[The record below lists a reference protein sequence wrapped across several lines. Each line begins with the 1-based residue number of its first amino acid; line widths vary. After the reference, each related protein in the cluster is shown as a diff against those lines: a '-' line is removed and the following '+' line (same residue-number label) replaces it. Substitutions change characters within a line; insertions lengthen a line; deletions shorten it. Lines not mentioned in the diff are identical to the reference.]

1 MFTMFTIKNNQ
12 IDIKYELVGGA
23 ANVVAGAGPLGDNSE
38 TRADN
43 ADRVFQTNMKAA
55 VVTATAAAKIPNPPN
70 QAGTVLDA
78 TGAPI
83 IAEVQINSRLLR
95 VRIQSNAAH
104 ATNIAYGTAFEFL
117 LEGLRN
123 GFIPS
128 GHVTSLSTLVADKST
143 RDGEGVPAAAGTFG
157 FADDAGGIAAWTA
170 KLNELITDAGNAS
183 ARIVAARNTFAA
195 VSTDHVKV
203 NDQEKRMW
211 MKIFRQLMIDLPTTV
226 NLGYTAG
233 TAEAIAARVIFAQQ
247 ETWAST
253 QYRSIR
259 LGDDDISILFTNAQK
274 EVDWSRGTDGKLQ
287 ITKNGVVENLDAYWA
302 RNNLEASARTDGAGA
317 GESLRCFNNT
327 HHTLSEYFTSLNAE
341 NCVEAIKVE
350 ANWHTTQAHVNK
362 MSPSIVFGILKLL
375 GFKMLVVDNVNEIQ
389 TFADWWKNLE
399 VVNKAALTSTE
410 SYTAANTRIVGA
422 VPAVPAADVPAAAKQ
437 AVITNG
443 TNRGFAF
450 DNAGFIKL
458 LINYINARPAILN
471 AKNAAGQAQAV
482 NKYGIKRVLDSHNSP
497 TKFDDMRVVFDQ
509 VISIASHGLNGIL
522 SRRGVPSLPLYGMF
536 GNGLTGGA
544 ISIGLAP
551 SNRTPLGRLPE
562 FTKQVESL
570 FNGFK
575 QRLNAQHKTLSAPTE
590 KSVQAVF
597 DSCREYE
604 KKAKDILNIFDRVVQ
619 VNNATGSKNSE
630 TYTSADLKKIAD
642 NYSKIIEKFRRRYY
656 SLLDITGV
664 ANLAASE
671 AESKSLDAIVV
682 E

>member
-1 MFTMFTIKNNQ
+1 MFTIKNNQ

-23 ANVVAGAGPLGDNSE
+23 ANVAAAGAVNPSVTRRDGTDRDFWENLKIAARDNTVE
-38 TRADN
+38 
-43 ADRVFQTNMKAA
+43 
-55 VVTATAAAKIPNPPN
+55 AKIPNPPN
-70 QAGTVLDA
+70 QAGTVLNA
-78 TGAPI
+78 AGAPL
-83 IAEVQINSRLLR
+83 IAEVQVNSRALLAR
-95 VRIQSNAAH
+95 FRHNVTAAQNA
-104 ATNIAYGTAFEFL
+104 IPYGPVFEFL

-123 GFIPS
+123 GFIPT

-143 RDGEGVPAAAGTFG
+143 LDGQGVTGANDPEGTG
-157 FADDAGGIAAWTA
+157 FDTDAGGGAATAPGIAAWIVR
-170 KLNELITDAGNAS
+170 LNALITAANGAS
-183 ARIVAARNTFAA
+183 AGIVAAANRYAA
-195 VSTDHVKV
+195 VSADHVKV

-211 MKIFRQLMIDLPTTV
+211 MKIFKQLMIDLPLTR
-226 NLGYTAG
+226 NLRYDN
-233 TAEAIAARVIFAQQ
+233 AAKATFAQQ
-247 ETWAST
+247 QTWAST
-253 QYRSIR
+253 QYQSIR
-259 LGDDDISILFTNAQK
+259 LGVDDISILFTNAQK

-287 ITKNGVVENLDAYWA
+287 ITKNDVVENLDAYWA
-302 RNNLEASARTDGAGA
+302 RNHLEASARTDGAGGA
-317 GESLRCFNNT
+317 GVTLGCFNNT
-327 HHTLSEYFTSLNAE
+327 HHALSEYFTSQNAE
-341 NCVEAIKVE
+341 NCVEAIKDR
-350 ANWHTTQAHVNK
+350 ALWNQTQTDVNK
-362 MSPSIVFGILKLL
+362 MSPSIVFGILKFL
-375 GFKMLVVDNVNEIQ
+375 GFKMLVVDNVNQIQ

-399 VVNKAALTSTE
+399 GDSRAALTATIRL
-410 SYTAANTRIVGA
+410 AAAIAAVPAAGGNPPVAA
-422 VPAVPAADVPAAAKQ
+422 VPAVVKADLLANALVN
-437 AVITNG
+437 T
-443 TNRGFAF
+443 AF
-450 DNAGFIKL
+450 NNANFIKL

-671 AESKSLDAIVV
+671 AESKSLDGIVV

>member
-1 MFTMFTIKNNQ
+1 MFTIKNNQ

-23 ANVVAGAGPLGDNSE
+23 ANVAAAAGVDASVLRAAGA
-38 TRADN
+38 
-43 ADRVFQTNMKAA
+43 DREWQGFLKVAA
-55 VVTATAAAKIPNPPN
+55 EAATTPAVKMPVPANER
-70 QAGTVLDA
+70 GTVLDA
-78 TGAPI
+78 AGAAL
-83 IAEVQINSRLLR
+83 IADVQVNSQALLAR
-95 VRIQSNAAH
+95 FRHNVDDANNA
-104 ATNIAYGTAFEFL
+104 IPYGPVFEFL

-123 GFIPS
+123 GFIPR

-143 RDGEGVPAAAGTFG
+143 LPDQGVEGANDPQGDGFDSAGGVATAAGRLAWIG
-157 FADDAGGIAAWTA
+157 RLEALIALADG
-170 KLNELITDAGNAS
+170 AS

-211 MKIFRQLMIDLPTTV
+211 MKIFKQLMIDLPTTRA
-226 NLGYTAG
+226 LGYTAG

-302 RNNLEASARTDGAGA
+302 RNNLEASARTDGAPGA
-317 GESLRCFNNT
+317 GAALGCFNNT
-327 HHTLSEYFTSLNAE
+327 HHTLSEYFTSQNAE
-341 NCVEAIKVE
+341 NCVEAIK
-350 ANWHTTQAHVNK
+350 APALWNQTQTDVNK

-375 GFKMLVVDNVNEIQ
+375 GFKMLVVDNVNQIQ

-399 VVNKAALTSTE
+399 GDSRAALTATIRL
-410 SYTAANTRIVGA
+410 AAAIPAGAGAA
-422 VPAVPAADVPAAAKQ
+422 VPAVVKADLLANALVN
-437 AVITNG
+437 T
-443 TNRGFAF
+443 AF
-450 DNAGFIKL
+450 NNANFIKL